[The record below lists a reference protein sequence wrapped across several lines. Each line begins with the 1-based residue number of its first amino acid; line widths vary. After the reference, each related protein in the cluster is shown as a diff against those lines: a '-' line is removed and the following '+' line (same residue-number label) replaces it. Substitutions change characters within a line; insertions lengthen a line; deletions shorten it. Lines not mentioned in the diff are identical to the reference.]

1 VRVSDEIRDRM
12 VAVLPRLRRFAHALT
27 GSTEQADDLV
37 QDACLRALSRIELWQ
52 PGTRLD
58 SWMYRIAQNIWLD
71 RLRASKVRGEAV
83 DLAATEEIPGSDGR
97 LVTESELTLQAVAAA
112 MGRLPPEQRAMV
124 ALVCIEG
131 ASYKEAAEITGVPVG
146 TVMSRLAR
154 ARRTLNAILNQPGRA
169 RAGGLAAKT
178 GS

>member
-1 VRVSDEIRDRM
+1 VTDDFRIRM

-27 GSTEQADDLV
+27 GSTEQGDDLV
-37 QDACLRALSRIELWQ
+37 QDACLRALSRVDLWQ

-71 RLRASKVRGEAV
+71 RLRANKVRGEVVNV
-83 DLAATEEIPGSDGR
+83 DAIESMPGSDGR
-97 LVTESELTLQAVAAA
+97 VVAESELTLQAVVAA
-112 MGRLPPEQRAMV
+112 MGRLPAEQQAMV

-131 ASYKEAAEITGVPVG
+131 VSYKEAAEIAGVPVG

-154 ARRTLNAILNQPGRA
+154 ARRTLNTVLNQPA
-169 RAGGLAAKT
+169 RAQAARLPAKT
-178 GS
+178 GL

>member
-1 VRVSDEIRDRM
+1 VTDDIRARM
-12 VAVLPRLRRFAHALT
+12 VAALPRLRRFAYALT
-27 GSTEQADDLV
+27 GSTEQGDDLV
-37 QDACLRALSRIELWQ
+37 QDACLRALSRIDLWQ

-71 RLRASKVRGEAV
+71 RLRANKVRGEVV
-83 DLAATEEIPGSDGR
+83 DIDAMESMPGSDGR
-97 LVTESELTLQAVAAA
+97 VVAESELTLQAVSGA
-112 MGRLPPEQRAMV
+112 MTRLPAEQRAII

-131 ASYKEAAEITGVPVG
+131 LSYKEAAEVAGVPVG

-154 ARRTLNAILNQPGRA
+154 ARRTLHAVLNQPGRA
-169 RAGGLAAKT
+169 DMTRISAKT